1 MNGICLNKSSMESGL
16 ATAKMEK
23 TNTYTHASYKFKRN
37 AEHSKREKK
46 KTHWNFYTHIEYDII
61 S

>member
-1 MNGICLNKSSMESGL
+1 MESGL

-46 KTHWNFYTHIEYDII
+46 KHIGIFTHTLNTI
-61 S
+61 

>member
-1 MNGICLNKSSMESGL
+1 MESRL

-23 TNTYTHASYKFKRN
+23 TNTYTHASYKFKRI

-46 KTHWNFYTHIEYDII
+46 NTHWNFHTHTQ
-61 S
+61 